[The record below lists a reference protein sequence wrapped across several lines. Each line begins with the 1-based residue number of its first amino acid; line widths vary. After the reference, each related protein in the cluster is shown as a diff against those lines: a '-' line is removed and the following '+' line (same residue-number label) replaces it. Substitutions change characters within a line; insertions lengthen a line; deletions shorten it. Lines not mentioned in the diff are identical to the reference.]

1 MLILNGGKFIP
12 PLYIF
17 LNYCSSSSSLT
28 PLRMNS
34 MCSIHLECKTFPILF
49 FVKINAKLYA
59 KRILVSVEATFTSVG
74 LKEFITFSYYH

>member
-12 PLYIF
+12 LYIF
-17 LNYCSSSSSLT
+17 FLIIVPLPLLLT

-49 FVKINAKLYA
+49 FVKINAKLYV